1 MAVVRTLTADT
12 DEINVA
18 LWSPLPGGGI
28 VYGTKQGRLRLLRL
42 DKQPPEPKGGGGTS
56 SSGSEGPLADPSRV
70 LDGMAVGLPPLPGS
84 SDEEDEFFDA
94 MG

>member
-28 VYGTKQGRLRLLRL
+28 AYGTKQGRLRLLQL
-42 DKQPPEPKGGGGTS
+42 DKQPPQRKEGAGA
-56 SSGSEGPLADPSRV
+56 SGSGSGSQGPQADPSRV
-70 LDGMAVGLPPLPGS
+70 LDGMLPLPGS
-84 SDEEDEFFDA
+84 SDEEDEFFDV